1 VTVEDRLRSTTQAVT
16 AAMRPVRPLDLSAQ
30 LAPGLVDDTQ
40 FEREHRRDGRR
51 RWLNWGVPAGV
62 VAVVAALALVLVM
75 LNQGVAANSG
85 STPVTGSAPAAA
97 PPRYYVQ
104 LAYTT
109 SQSNPM
115 EAVVGDDHTGR
126 KLAVFAPSADQN
138 FYGVTAAAD
147 DRTFVVMN
155 YEATQQ
161 ETTWYLLRLT
171 PGAAHPAQLTKLPM
185 PPLATH
191 VNGLA
196 LSPDGRELAVMWRSA
211 TTATNEVTHLLVY
224 SMASGAVLHSWT
236 TKAVN
241 DNSLGGDPNS
251 EGLSWVD
258 GDRSLEFRWVDP
270 ESGMI
275 TVRAISVTGAGHD
288 LLADGRLLVQLPRS
302 VTVTPTTFS
311 SPCDNS
317 LTAGNGSVICGR
329 TGGSNVSGEE
339 ACHTVPPEFVSY
351 SGASGK
357 ELKVLYQYPG
367 QCLNG
372 QSEVLWTDPTGS
384 QLIVFL
390 LLAEKGVKASA
401 SDVLGVVS
409 GGHFIKLP
417 ALAVPSG
424 AAENIGCIAFLA
436 RATAAPLPKRK
447 RAERGYP
454 AHGPLSGFGQ
464 SPRSL
469 RNRLVYSS
477 AVVPETELQVGEA

>member
-1 VTVEDRLRSTTQAVT
+1 MSVEDRLRATNQAVT
-16 AAMRPVRPLDLSAQ
+16 GAMHPVRPLDLSSE
-30 LAPGLVDDTQ
+30 LSPGRGT
-40 FEREHRRDGRR
+40 R
-51 RWLNWGVPAGV
+51 RWRNWGVPVAV

-85 STPVTGSAPAAA
+85 PAPAVSNA
-97 PPRYYVQ
+97 PATALPRYYVQ

-126 KLAVFAPSADQN
+126 KLAVIAPGADQN

-171 PGAAHPAQLTKLPM
+171 PGAAHPAQLTKLAM
-185 PPLATH
+185 QPLAAH

-211 TTATNEVTHLLVY
+211 TTETNEVTHLLVY
-224 SMASGAVLHSWT
+224 SMATGAVRHSWT

-241 DNSLGGDPNS
+241 LNSLGGNANS

-258 GDRSLEFRWVDP
+258 GDRSLDFRWVATATKKMEP
-270 ESGMI
+270 GKI
-275 TVRAISVTGAGHD
+275 TVRAINVTGAGHD
-288 LLADGRLLVQLPRS
+288 LLADSRLVVQLPPF
-302 VTVTPTTFS
+302 VTVTRTTYS

-317 LTAGNGSVICGR
+317 LTAGNGTVVCGR
-329 TGGSNVSGEE
+329 TGGSDVSGEE
-339 ACHTVPPEFVSY
+339 ACHVVPPEFVSY
-351 SGASGK
+351 AGTTGK
-357 ELKVLYQYPG
+357 QLKVLYQYPG

-372 QSEVLWTDPTGS
+372 QSEVLWTDSTGR

-390 LLAEKGVKASA
+390 LLAELGVKASA
-401 SDVLGVVS
+401 SNLLGVVT
-409 GGHFIKLP
+409 GGHFTPLP
-417 ALAVPSG
+417 ALAIPSG
-424 AAENIGCIAFLA
+424 AAENVGGIAF
-436 RATAAPLPKRK
+436 
-447 RAERGYP
+447 
-454 AHGPLSGFGQ
+454 
-464 SPRSL
+464 
-469 RNRLVYSS
+469 
-477 AVVPETELQVGEA
+477 